1 VRRRYAPSVGTWWT
15 VVVGG
20 SGFSYVLTGIGLL
33 FFPEWFFQNVGTFPP
48 FNRHYTGDLGTYVL
62 PLGVGLLLAAREGP
76 AGRLL
81 VGGAA
86 TATSLHALNHVY
98 DAINSGADPW
108 ATIQIALFVV
118 LAGLLWW
125 AAIAAARERMA
136 AS

>member
-1 VRRRYAPSVGTWWT
+1 M
-15 VVVGG
+15 VVGG
-20 SGFSYVLTGIGLL
+20 SGVSYVLTGIGLL

-81 VGGAA
+81 VGVAA
-86 TATSLHALNHVY
+86 TATSLHALNPVY
-98 DAINSGADPW
+98 DAINSGADPR